1 MESMEIDKE
10 SNGNTPTTRENGS
23 HLRPVAPEESGEGF
37 PYAPVDWPKPGDIW
51 KWRVGRRVAF
61 NGHFLDRYLY
71 PPRRLGRPENL
82 PGSKRGFAS
91 KLSVERYI
99 RTKFPDANVEAF
111 FASFSWKIP
120 SKVAPT
126 NGNLEGHTF
135 LPFEETA
142 ENSESDS
149 QSDAARCKAGNKRCD
164 SLMVQAENVSISAMP
179 CDICCNEPRFCRDC
193 CCILCCKIIN
203 SKYGGYSY
211 IKCQALV
218 SEGYICG
225 HVAHIDC
232 ALRTY
237 MAGTVGGSI
246 GLDVEYYCR
255 RCDTKTDLVSHITRL
270 LQTCESVD
278 SCEELEKILTVGIC
292 ILRGSQRS
300 TAKGLLNRIES
311 VIAKLKRGTSLDDV
325 WKAEEDV
332 SAISAGVSPHV
343 MAEVTNHQDLLDSV
357 IRSPHTVSLSLDYRA
372 EVLKLEDEID
382 QALHELRKS
391 QASEYKIAE
400 DRLYA
405 QKGYLH
411 NLYQQL
417 ERERSEWTHCKSIT
431 KKDVLLDAV
440 LNRVDQ
446 IKQEVAKLKD
456 MEQVAKGFGRTSK
469 GILREH
475 FGLEIEE

>member
-1 MESMEIDKE
+1 MEFMEIDKE
-10 SNGNTPTTRENGS
+10 SNGSIPKIRENGS
-23 HLRPVAPEESGEGF
+23 HLRPVAPEESGEGL

-51 KWRVGRRVAF
+51 SWRVGRRVAF

-71 PPRRLGRPENL
+71 LPRRLGRLENT
-82 PGSKRGFAS
+82 PGKKRGFAS

-99 RTKFPDANVEAF
+99 RSKFPDANVEEF
-111 FASFSWKIP
+111 FASFSWRIP
-120 SKVAPT
+120 SKMAPT
-126 NGNLEGHTF
+126 NGNLEGQTC

-149 QSDAARCKAGNKRCD
+149 QSDGARCKAGNKRCN
-164 SLMVQAENVSISAMP
+164 SLMVQVENLSIAAMP
-179 CDICCNEPRFCRDC
+179 CDICCSEPHFCRDC
-193 CCILCCKIIN
+193 CCILCCKTIN
-203 SKYGGYSY
+203 AKYGGYSY
-211 IKCQALV
+211 IKCEAFV
-218 SEGYICG
+218 SEGYMCG

-255 RCDTKTDLVSHITRL
+255 RCDAKKDLVPHVMSL
-270 LQTCESVD
+270 LQTCKSVD
-278 SCEELEKILTVGIC
+278 SCEEVEKILTVGIC
-292 ILRGSQRS
+292 ILRGSQKSR
-300 TAKGLLNRIES
+300 TKGLLNQIES
-311 VIAKLKRGTSLDDV
+311 AIAKLKCGTILEDI
-325 WKAEEDV
+325 WKAKEDV
-332 SAISAGVSPHV
+332 SAISTGVSPDV
-343 MAEVTNHQDLLDSV
+343 MVEVTNNQELDT
-357 IRSPHTVSLSLDYRA
+357 IIKLPDTLSMSSDYRA

-382 QALHELRKS
+382 KALHELQKS

-400 DRLYA
+400 EQLYA
-405 QKGYLH
+405 QKEYLH

-417 ERERSEWTHCKSIT
+417 ERERSEWICGTSSTNKE
-431 KKDVLLDAV
+431 VLLNAV

-456 MEQVAKGFGRTSK
+456 MEEVAKGFGRTSK
-469 GILREH
+469 RILREH